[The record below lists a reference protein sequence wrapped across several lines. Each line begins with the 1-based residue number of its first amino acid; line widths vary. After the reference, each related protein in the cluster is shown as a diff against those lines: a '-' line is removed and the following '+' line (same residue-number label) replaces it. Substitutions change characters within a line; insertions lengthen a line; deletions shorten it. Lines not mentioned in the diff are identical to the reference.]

1 MPYYLKAKEVK
12 WNPGCMEKKSGKV
25 QNTLRFL
32 DENCPGKINMIGVC
46 YSRFGHLHLTRNA
59 RYTQNTVLNVL
70 MPSLI
75 HPRGNCGARFMA

>member
-1 MPYYLKAKEVK
+1 MPYYLKAKEVT

-46 YSRFGHLHLTRNA
+46 YSGLDI
-59 RYTQNTVLNVL
+59 Y
-70 MPSLI
+70 I
-75 HPRGNCGARFMA
+75 